1 MVKGTAKQAVIL
13 HPGEKS
19 GFEQAIFIL
28 APSQEGERLDSPEDL
43 LRLADSIA
51 GKYTVATLPRARK
64 GRLLPC
70 VLSFLAGGAAAAGVL
85 LLLGL

>member
-28 APSQEGERLDSPEDL
+28 APGQEGERLDSPEDL

-51 GKYTVATLPRARK
+51 GKYTVATLPRVRK

-70 VLSFLAGGAAAAGVL
+70 ILSFLAGGIAAAGIL